1 MTSFFLNLRLGTR
14 LALGFGLILILSI
27 VATSSALLTAR
38 AGAQATEQMMQVP
51 LAKERLVSDWYVL
64 TYSAIVRTSLI
75 ARSSDN
81 ELATLFAKPIADS
94 VTAASAV
101 LKQVEPLLSTP
112 EEKARFSDITKLRAK
127 YQAAKVAVMDAK
139 KAGDAATAEKTY
151 NEAFE
156 PAAQAYQAGLKDLLA
171 MQRQAIDQLTR
182 EIKASYEERARMVVV
197 LNVLMVVLG
206 VLGAAL
212 ITRSITRPLARAVR
226 VAETVAGGD
235 LTTSFGSQRRD
246 EVGDLMRALHA
257 MNDALSKV
265 VHDVQQGTGSI
276 AGAAAEIANGN
287 LDLSA
292 RTEQQAGSL
301 EETASSMEELTST
314 VRQNAANASQANQMA
329 QAASNVAARGGD
341 IVGKVVDTMGTIE
354 ASSRKIVDII
364 AVIDG
369 IAFQTNILALNA
381 AVEAARAGEQGR
393 GFAVVAS
400 EVRNLAQRSAA
411 AAKEIKALI
420 GDSVDQVSVGT
431 RLVEDAG
438 TTMKEVVASVVRVS
452 DIMAEITAAS
462 REQSLGID
470 QVNEAIAQMDQVT
483 QQNAALVEEAAA
495 AAAGMQDQ
503 AGQLAQLVR
512 RFRLAEVPGLA
523 APAAQRPAAL
533 PGRSVAPATPAA
545 RRGAAPAPAP
555 APKAGARAAAMDE
568 WERF

>member
-1 MTSFFLNLRLGTR
+1 MRQIFLNLRLGAR

-27 VATSSALLTAR
+27 AATSAALLTAR

-64 TYSAIVRTSLI
+64 TYSAITRTSLI
-75 ARSSDN
+75 ARSTDN
-81 ELATLFAKPIADS
+81 ELSKVFAKPIADS

-101 LKQVEPLLSTP
+101 VKQVEPLLSTP
-112 EEKARFSDITKLRAK
+112 AEKAKFDGINAMRAK
-127 YQAAKVAVMDAK
+127 YQAAKVAVMEAK
-139 KAGDAATAEKTY
+139 KADDAAAAEKIY

-156 PAAQAYQAGLKDLLA
+156 PAAQAYQAGLKELLA
-171 MQRQAIDQLTR
+171 MQRQEIDELTR
-182 EIKASYEERARMVVV
+182 AIKASYEKRAQLVLL
-197 LNVLMVVLG
+197 LNVLMVALG
-206 VLGAAL
+206 ALGAAL
-212 ITRSITRPLARAVR
+212 ITRSITRPLGKAVL
-226 VAETVAGGD
+226 VAQTVAAGD
-235 LTTSFGSQRRD
+235 LTTSFDSQPRD
-246 EVGDLMRALHA
+246 EVGDLMRALQS
-257 MNDALSKV
+257 MNGALATV
-265 VHDVQQGTGSI
+265 VSDVKQGTETI

-314 VRQNAANASQANQMA
+314 VRQNAANAGQANQMA

-341 IVGKVVDTMGTIE
+341 IVGQVVQTMGAIE

-411 AAKEIKALI
+411 AAKEIKTLI
-420 GDSVDQVSVGT
+420 GDSVDQVSAGT

-438 TTMKEVVASVVRVS
+438 TTMKEVVSSVVRVS
-452 DIMAEITAAS
+452 DIMSEITAAS

-512 RFRLAEVPGLA
+512 RFRLDDSPAQA
-523 APAAQRPAAL
+523 ATRPAGHARAARPAAAAL
-533 PGRSVAPATPAA
+533 PN
-545 RRGAAPAPAP
+545 
-555 APKAGARAAAMDE
+555 RAAATAKPAPRRSAAASKASAAKEE
-568 WERF
+568 WEEF

>member
-1 MTSFFLNLRLGTR
+1 MKYFFLNLRLGAR

-38 AGAQATEQMMQVP
+38 AGAHATQQMMQLP

-64 TYSAIVRTSLI
+64 TYSAIARTSLI
-75 ARSSDN
+75 AHSSDN
-81 ELATLFAKPIADS
+81 ELSTVFAKPIADS
-94 VTAASAV
+94 VAAGGAL
-101 LKQVEPLLSTP
+101 LKQIEPLLGTP
-112 EEKARFSDITKLRAK
+112 DEKAKFGSITALRAK

-139 KAGDAATAEKTY
+139 KAGDAATAERAY
-151 NEAFE
+151 REAFE
-156 PAAQAYQAGLKDLLA
+156 PAAQEYQAALKDLLA
-171 MQRQAIDQLTR
+171 MQRQAIDELTR
-182 EIKASYEERARMVVV
+182 GIKASYEERARLVLLLDVLVVA
-197 LNVLMVVLG
+197 LG
-206 VLGAAL
+206 ALAAAL
-212 ITRSITRPLARAVR
+212 ITRSITRPLAQAVR
-226 VAETVAGGD
+226 VAETVAAGD
-235 LTTSFGSQRRD
+235 LTTTFDSHRRD
-246 EVGDLMRALHA
+246 EVGHLMRALQS
-257 MNDALSKV
+257 MNDALAKV
-265 VHDVQQGTGSI
+265 VQDVQQGTETI

-314 VRQNAANASQANQMA
+314 VRQNAANAGQANQMA
-329 QAASNVAARGGD
+329 QAASNVAARGGA
-341 IVGKVVDTMGTIE
+341 IVGQVVQTMGSIE

-411 AAKEIKALI
+411 AAKEIKTLI
-420 GDSVDQVSVGT
+420 GDSVDQVSAGT
-431 RLVEDAG
+431 RLVENAG
-438 TTMKEVVASVVRVS
+438 TTMKEVVSSVARVS

-462 REQSLGID
+462 HEQSIGID

-503 AGQLAQLVR
+503 AGQLSQLVR
-512 RFRLAEVPGLA
+512 HFRLAEARTAAAERAGAHAASPRPAAPANRIA
-523 APAAQRPAAL
+523 APAARP
-533 PGRSVAPATPAA
+533 SA
-545 RRGAAPAPAP
+545 RRAAT
-555 APKAGARAAAMDE
+555 APKAAEE
-568 WERF
+568 WEEF